1 MYWCVCPSQIN
12 YCFLAFLDHSGQ
24 LQPLTFVQYRFDRAE
39 HPIEITKH
47 GNSLK
52 NKGHFKRT
60 KASTIAMLKKGLDKH
75 QPVKVLQE
83 VVNLKG
89 GVVGASSSCDLPRD
103 RRQLYNLKHSTKLKE
118 SKHNSGCSLPLKDVL
133 AEVTQMCKDNEGSEH
148 KFIRSIEA
156 APEPMCVLSTDQ
168 QLLDLE
174 RFCTKEEF
182 GIISVDPTFNLG
194 SFYVTPITY
203 QNLLVET
210 SSHCHP
216 VLLGPV
222 LIHQTK
228 QFRPF
233 HYFASTLTRLN
244 PNLANI
250 RAFGTDGEPELIKAF
265 KVVLSNA
272 IHLRCANH
280 LRQNIKDF
288 ITFVKNASSCR
299 GSTL

>member
-1 MYWCVCPSQIN
+1 MALC
-12 YCFLAFLDHSGQ
+12 
-24 LQPLTFVQYRFDRAE
+24 
-39 HPIEITKH
+39 
-47 GNSLK
+47 
-52 NKGHFKRT
+52 
-60 KASTIAMLKKGLDKH
+60 
-75 QPVKVLQE
+75 
-83 VVNLKG
+83 
-89 GVVGASSSCDLPRD
+89 
-103 RRQLYNLKHSTKLKE
+103 
-118 SKHNSGCSLPLKDVL
+118 
-133 AEVTQMCKDNEGSEH
+133 
-148 KFIRSIEA
+148 
-156 APEPMCVLSTDQ
+156 
-168 QLLDLE
+168 
-174 RFCTKEEF
+174 
-182 GIISVDPTFNLG
+182 VDPTLNLG

-265 KVVLSNA
+265 KVAFSNA

-280 LRQNIKDF
+280 LRQNIKDKLHSLKMQVVAGEVLCDIF
-288 ITFVKNASSCR
+288 GKQIGSNYESGLLDAASSESFWKSLHRVKECWNNLER
-299 GSTL
+299 SCDPSKDPVFHNWFCKHKANEICQLCYSGSKETHSYYKAVHYKQQRINNY

>member
-1 MYWCVCPSQIN
+1 M
-12 YCFLAFLDHSGQ
+12 
-24 LQPLTFVQYRFDRAE
+24 
-39 HPIEITKH
+39 
-47 GNSLK
+47 
-52 NKGHFKRT
+52 
-60 KASTIAMLKKGLDKH
+60 
-75 QPVKVLQE
+75 
-83 VVNLKG
+83 
-89 GVVGASSSCDLPRD
+89 
-103 RRQLYNLKHSTKLKE
+103 
-118 SKHNSGCSLPLKDVL
+118 
-133 AEVTQMCKDNEGSEH
+133 
-148 KFIRSIEA
+148 
-156 APEPMCVLSTDQ
+156 LSTDQ

-182 GIISVDPTFNLG
+182 GIISVDPTLNLG
-194 SFYVTPITY
+194 SFYVTLITY